1 MSNKI
6 ENTWDC
12 LVEPPTVNSF
22 LLLLVLYG
30 GSISDSL
37 YCIAEAG
44 LVNLLI
50 LMTQRK
56 LRRALL
62 VHRILFQVFGLAP
75 TEILVSQQCFE

>member
-50 LMTQRK
+50 DLDDSEEASPCTFS
-56 LRRALL
+56 APHSFSGIW
-62 VHRILFQVFGLAP
+62 VSSHRNFSFSTVL
-75 TEILVSQQCFE
+75 